1 MYLAGQKLKCL
12 KTRKYSIKNHLTLLE
27 NNVIMTLIKYKG
39 GVIMAKWSEL
49 ASWTEGRLINNGNKL
64 LVGDALR
71 VYDINAIVNNILF
84 LKRQSNI

>member
-1 MYLAGQKLKCL
+1 MV
-12 KTRKYSIKNHLTLLE
+12 

-49 ASWTEGRLINNGNKL
+49 ASWTNGNTINGGNKL
-64 LVGDALR
+64 IKGDALR
-71 VYDINAIVNNILF
+71 VYDLNAIVNNVLY